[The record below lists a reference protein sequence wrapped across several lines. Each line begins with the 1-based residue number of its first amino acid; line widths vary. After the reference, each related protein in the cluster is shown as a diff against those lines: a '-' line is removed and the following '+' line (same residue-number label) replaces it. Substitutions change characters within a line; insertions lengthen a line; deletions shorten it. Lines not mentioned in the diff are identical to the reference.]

1 MRNDGPRWNE
11 RYATTTR
18 VEPRA
23 PEAIDRWPEITSLLP
38 SSGRCLDLASGPG
51 AVTLWL
57 AQRGLDV
64 VALDVS
70 TVAIDLLESAARATG
85 VADCV
90 DARTIDLDDGLP
102 DDLWDLDLIVCQ
114 RFRDPALYPT
124 MIDRLRGGGLTIVT
138 VLSRVGSTDPGP
150 FHAPAGE
157 LAHTFD
163 ADERCTILH
172 HEEAAGLCHL
182 VARRR

>member
-1 MRNDGPRWNE
+1 MRDDGPRWNE

-23 PEAIDRWPEITSLLP
+23 PEAVERWPETTSLLP

-70 TVAIDLLESAARATG
+70 TVAVDLLESAARATG
-85 VADCV
+85 VADRV

-102 DDLWDLDLIVCQ
+102 GDLQDLDLVVCQ
-114 RFRDPALYPT
+114 RFRDPALYPV
-124 MIDRLRGGGLTIVT
+124 MIDRLRRGGLAIVT
-138 VLSRVGSTDPGP
+138 VLSDVGSTDPGP

-157 LAHTFD
+157 LATAFG

-172 HEEAAGLCHL
+172 HDETAGLCHL
-182 VARRR
+182 VARRH